1 MKAWI
6 LILLSPL
13 VLFLVACEKATLKDV
28 SVSSEKD
35 KNLYALG
42 TRFGSGLR
50 GLQLS
55 EEEAMVV
62 ARGLYDES
70 RGNAIDGMKSEERG
84 AKLQQFLS
92 ARKEEMVQETIS
104 KGEEFLEEFVKSGA
118 KKTDS
123 GLAYK
128 IIKTGSGPTPGKND
142 MVVINYK
149 ASLID
154 GTVYAQN
161 EEQNGPSMFSLQQLI
176 PGWAEGMM
184 LMKAGGKLKMVIP
197 QELAFGK
204 AGSPP
209 SVPGGSAI
217 VVDVELVAVPA
228 GVPERLKQPPR
239 ATQETN

>member
-6 LILLSPL
+6 LILLLPPI
-13 VLFLVACEKATLKDV
+13 LFTVSCEKATLKDV
-28 SVSSEKD
+28 SVSSERD

-42 TRFGSGLR
+42 TRFGSGLK
-50 GLQLS
+50 GLQLT

-70 RGNAIDGMKSEERG
+70 RGNVIDGMKSEERG

-92 ARKEEMVQETIS
+92 SRKEEIIKETIL

-118 KKTDS
+118 TKTAS

-128 IIKTGSGPTPGKND
+128 VIKTGTGPAPAKND

-154 GTVYAQN
+154 GTVYAHN
-161 EEQNGPSMFSLQQLI
+161 EDQNGPAMFSMQQLI

-184 LMKAGGKLKMVIP
+184 LMKAGGKMKMVIP

-204 AGSPP
+204 VGLSP
-209 SVPGGSAI
+209 SVPGGSTI

-228 GVPERLKQPPR
+228 GVPDKLKQPP
-239 ATQETN
+239 QGK